1 MGVHVVVGLIHLA
14 VALMLQVEAGM
25 GFGNTLIAH
34 RGRSGDIKIL
44 NLAFRTLDFFTL
56 YRYYRMIKKNPIE
69 GFNVQTLKV
78 VL

>member
-34 RGRSGDIKIL
+34 RGRSGDINIL
-44 NLAFRTLDFFTL
+44 YLAFRTLIL
-56 YRYYRMIKKNPIE
+56 
-69 GFNVQTLKV
+69 
-78 VL
+78 